1 MSKID
6 GYLDRKVNYNIIT
19 LKLYT
24 FKSLCS
30 DLSLILE
37 CYSQGILDAT
47 VSSLRGE
54 HVSAQGIMEDSG
66 KTNIINFN
74 YTKAAHVEFI

>member
-1 MSKID
+1 
-6 GYLDRKVNYNIIT
+6 
-19 LKLYT
+19 LK
-24 FKSLCS
+24 
-30 DLSLILE
+30 LE
-37 CYSQGILDAT
+37 CYSQVILDAT